1 MCKVHSVPTSA
12 LAPQDAARCQVAK
25 IPPDHLEHLEGKIR
39 SGPPTCTKDMQ
50 SAKAAHRKEED

>member
-12 LAPQDAARCQVAK
+12 LARQDAARS
-25 IPPDHLEHLEGKIR
+25 EGKMR

-50 SAKAAHRKEED
+50 SAKAANRKEED